1 MKQQGQ
7 LNPQFDEYQAAVSDF
22 AKPIMAHLR
31 KLVHEQCPEVVEA
44 IKWGNPHFDY
54 KGEVLCIFAAYK
66 NHCSFGFWKES
77 LMSDARLKANPALKA
92 AKRFMGKLTSL
103 SDLPSDGEL
112 IAFIQEAM
120 ALNDNGV
127 KLAPRQDAK
136 AQKAQKAEK
145 GAEIAIP
152 DAFAEQLSRHEQV
165 NEIFQSKSPSFRKEY
180 VVWIVDAKTDQ
191 TRQKRIDEAL
201 EWIAQ
206 GKGRFW
212 KYEKK

>member
-1 MKQQGQ
+1 MKEQGR
-7 LNPQFDEYQAAVSDF
+7 LNPQFDEYQEGASDF

-31 KLVHEQCPEVVEA
+31 KLVHKQCPEVVEA

-77 LMSDARLKANPALKA
+77 LMSDARLKANPDLKA

-103 SDLPSDGEL
+103 SDLPSDSEL

-120 ALNDNGV
+120 ALNDRGV
-127 KLAPRQDAK
+127 NRAPRRDAKLAK
-136 AQKAQKAEK
+136 A
-145 GAEIAIP
+145 AEIAIP
-152 DAFAEQLSRHEQV
+152 DAFAEQLSRHVQANQV
-165 NEIFQSKSPSFRKEY
+165 FQSKSPSFRKEY
-180 VVWIVDAKTDQ
+180 VVWIADAKTDQ
-191 TRQKRIDEAL
+191 TRQKRIDESL

>member
-1 MKQQGQ
+1 MKQAGRF
-7 LNPQFDEYQAAVSDF
+7 NPQFDEYQDAASDF

-31 KLVHEQCPEVVEA
+31 KLVHKTCPEVVEE
-44 IKWGNPHFDY
+44 IKWGLPHFDY
-54 KGEVLCIFAAYK
+54 KGEMLCIFATYK
-66 NHCSFGFWKES
+66 NHCSFSFWKAS
-77 LMSDARLKANPALKA
+77 LMSDARLASNPELKA

-120 ALNDNGV
+120 ALNDKGV
-127 KLAPRQDAK
+127 KLAPRPDTK
-136 AQKAQKAEK
+136 PPKT
-145 GAEIAIP
+145 AEIAIP
-152 DAFAEQLSRHEQV
+152 DAFAEQLLSHAQANAV
-165 NEIFQSKSPSFRKEY
+165 FLSKSPSFRKEY
-180 VVWIVDAKTDQ
+180 VVWIADAKTDQ
-191 TRQKRIDEAL
+191 TRQKRINESL

>member
-1 MKQQGQ
+1 MKQQGR
-7 LNPQFDEYQAAVSDF
+7 LNPQFDEYQAAASDF
-22 AKPIMAHLR
+22 ANPIMAHLR
-31 KLVHEQCPEVVEA
+31 KLVHEQCPEVVEE
-44 IKWGNPHFDY
+44 IKWKIPHFVY

-77 LMSDARLKANPALKA
+77 LMNDARLKANPALKA

-103 SDLPSDGEL
+103 SDLPSDSEL

-120 ALNDNGV
+120 ALNDKGV

-136 AQKAQKAEK
+136 A
-145 GAEIAIP
+145 AEIAIP
-152 DAFAEQLSRHEQV
+152 EAFAEQLSRDAQA
-165 NEIFQSKSPSFRKEY
+165 NEVFQSKSPSFRKEY
-180 VVWIVDAKTDQ
+180 VLWIADAKTDQ

>member
-1 MKQQGQ
+1 MKQQGRF
-7 LNPQFDEYQAAVSDF
+7 NPQFDEYREAASDF

-31 KLVHEQCPEVVEA
+31 KLVHKQCPEVVEE
-44 IKWGNPHFDY
+44 IKWGIPHFDY
-54 KGEVLCIFAAYK
+54 KGEMLCIFAAYK

-77 LMSDARLKANPALKA
+77 LMGDARLKANPDLKA

-103 SDLPSDGEL
+103 SDLPSDSEL

-120 ALNDNGV
+120 ALNEKGV
-127 KLAPRQDAK
+127 KLAPHHDAK
-136 AQKAQKAEK
+136 PAKA
-145 GAEIAIP
+145 AEIAIP
-152 DAFAEQLSRHEQV
+152 NAFAEQLSRHEQA
-165 NEIFQSKSPSFRKEY
+165 NEIFQSKSLSFRKEY
-180 VVWIVDAKTDQ
+180 VVWIADAKTDQ
-191 TRQKRIDEAL
+191 TRQKRIDESL

>member
-1 MKQQGQ
+1 MKQPERF
-7 LNPQFDEYQAAVSDF
+7 NPQFDAYQEAASDF

-31 KLVHEQCPEVVEA
+31 KLVHKQCPDVVEE
-44 IKWGNPHFDY
+44 IKWGIPHFDY
-54 KGEVLCIFAAYK
+54 KGEMFCIFAAYK
-66 NHCSFGFWKES
+66 THCSFGFWKES
-77 LMSDARLKANPALKA
+77 LMSDARLQANPDLKA

-103 SDLPSDGEL
+103 SDLPTDSEL

-120 ALNDNGV
+120 ALNDKGV

-136 AQKAQKAEK
+136 LAKA
-145 GAEIAIP
+145 AEIAIP
-152 DAFAEQLSRHEQV
+152 DAFAEQLSRHEPA
-165 NEIFQSKSPSFRKEY
+165 NEVFQSKSPSFRKEY
-180 VVWIVDAKTDQ
+180 VVRIADAKTDQ
-191 TRQKRIDEAL
+191 TRQKRIDESL